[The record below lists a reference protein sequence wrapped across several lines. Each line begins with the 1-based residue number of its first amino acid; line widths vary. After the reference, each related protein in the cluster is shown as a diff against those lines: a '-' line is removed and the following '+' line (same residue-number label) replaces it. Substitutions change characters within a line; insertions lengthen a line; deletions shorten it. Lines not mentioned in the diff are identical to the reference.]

1 MRISLDS
8 AVAETFDDNEFLKLL
23 NNFNIIATKQDID
36 EFVVSCVPRRD
47 IRRSKLFFEERQTVN

>member
-8 AVAETFDDNEFLKLL
+8 AVAETFDNNEFLKLP

-47 IRRSKLFFEERQTVN
+47 IRRSKLFF